1 MTFEEFIIQTKTL
14 KQIAKFM
21 NVSERQIA
29 SLQKIHKATPR
40 IGSPNDIDYEDR
52 LIAQESRGEWMNSK
66 EREYIK
72 GVARS

>member
-29 SLQKIHKATPR
+29 SLEAELEVLAEIARKEEEKEGKFAVE
-40 IGSPNDIDYEDR
+40 ED
-52 LIAQESRGEWMNSK
+52 
-66 EREYIK
+66 
-72 GVARS
+72 

>member
-21 NVSERQIA
+21 NVSQRQIA
-29 SLQKIHKATPR
+29 SLQRIHKATPS
-40 IGSPNDIDYEDR
+40 IGSPNDVDYEDR
-52 LIAQESRGEWMNSK
+52 MLSQQSRGEWMNSK